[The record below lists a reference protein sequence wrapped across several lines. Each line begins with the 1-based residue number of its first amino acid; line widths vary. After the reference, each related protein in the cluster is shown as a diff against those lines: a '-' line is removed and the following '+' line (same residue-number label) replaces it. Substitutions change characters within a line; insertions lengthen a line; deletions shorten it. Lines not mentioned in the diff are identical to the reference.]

1 MQSEENDLR
10 QRTKEFGLQIVRMF
24 SGLPKTTEAQV
35 LGKQVLRSGTSI
47 GANYREAY
55 RAPAVERNG
64 ASGASDMHGN
74 AARVAESEPGGER
87 MNLSRNAVI
96 RYVSSRR
103 QLTGSN
109 CSSMERSFRQIRSQ
123 LSGKNA
129 MNSSPFLLRF

>member
-1 MQSEENDLR
+1 MKEE
-10 QRTKEFGLQIVRMF
+10 
-24 SGLPKTTEAQV
+24 
-35 LGKQVLRSGTSI
+35 LRSRKTKRVEVKMRGCNRKKTISDNARRNSDCRLFACFPDCQKQRKLRYS
-47 GANYREAY
+47 ANRFCDLAHRSE
-55 RAPAVERNG
+55 RITGKHIAPAVER
-64 ASGASDMHGN
+64 
-74 AARVAESEPGGER
+74 
-87 MNLSRNAVI
+87 NLSRNAVI

>member
-1 MQSEENDLR
+1 
-10 QRTKEFGLQIVRMF
+10 
-24 SGLPKTTEAQV
+24 
-35 LGKQVLRSGTSI
+35 
-47 GANYREAY
+47 
-55 RAPAVERNG
+55 
-64 ASGASDMHGN
+64 
-74 AARVAESEPGGER
+74 

-123 LSGKNA
+123 LSGKNGATGVSDMHGNAARVAEREAGAERMNA